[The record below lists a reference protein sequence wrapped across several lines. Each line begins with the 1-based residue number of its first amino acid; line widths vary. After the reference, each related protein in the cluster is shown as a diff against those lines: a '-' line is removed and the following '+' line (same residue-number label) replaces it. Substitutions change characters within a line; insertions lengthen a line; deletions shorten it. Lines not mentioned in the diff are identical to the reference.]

1 MGWISSAIL
10 GSIGFAIGGPIGAI
24 IGVGLGAGSSGNTGQ
39 QRLSSL
45 EQKQYLTFIT
55 VFSLSAKIAKA
66 DGHISQEEI
75 SALKHLMKENLKLDV
90 DGQDAAIKIFRE
102 AKSSNK
108 TFEDIARE
116 YYTIFQY
123 EKEQLLMVIDILF
136 IVAAADNVYHA
147 NEEKM
152 IVSICSIFNI
162 SMNEYNQ
169 VKSRFFDD
177 TDKYYKILNCTKNDS
192 PEKIKKSYRK
202 LASEFHPDKVVS
214 QGLPEELQAFAK
226 NKFQEIQLAYE
237 TIKKERKF

>member
-24 IGVGLGAGSSGNTGQ
+24 IGVGLGAGSSGNTEQ
-39 QRLSSL
+39 KQLSRL

-75 SALKHLMKENLKLDV
+75 NALKHLMKENLKLDV

-102 AKSSNK
+102 AKSSSK
-108 TFEDIARE
+108 TFEDLARE

-123 EKEQLLMVIDILF
+123 DKEQLLMVIDILF

-152 IVSICSIFNI
+152 IISICTIFNL

-169 VKSRFFDD
+169 LKSRFFED
-177 TDKYYKILNCTKNDS
+177 TDKYYKILNCTRNDS

-202 LASEFHPDKVVS
+202 LASEYHPDKVIS
-214 QGLPEELQAFAK
+214 QGLPEEFEAFSK